1 MAKGKG
7 TAAGLRLAFSLDKH
21 ALEERIMLTLRKNV
35 VGLYVERSSQQWVV
49 LGPEGNFWIVPSVE
63 NPWDQRQPFYP
74 TEETELEP
82 VPGHYKYML
91 GLPF

>member
-1 MAKGKG
+1 MIAMEKRMV
-7 TAAGLRLAFSLDKH
+7 AIFVDRARP
-21 ALEERIMLTLRKNV
+21 
-35 VGLYVERSSQQWVV
+35 QQWIVRDQD
-49 LGPEGNFWIVPSVE
+49 GNFWSVPPVD
-63 NPWDQRQPFYP
+63 NPWDNRQPFDP

>member
-1 MAKGKG
+1 
-7 TAAGLRLAFSLDKH
+7 
-21 ALEERIMLTLRKNV
+21 MLTARKR
-35 VGLYVERSSQQWVV
+35 VGCLYVEKRSQQWVV
-49 LGPEGNFWIVPSVE
+49 LDPEGNFWILPSGDC
-63 NPWDQRQPFYP
+63 PWDHRQPFHP